1 MKSFQD
7 LVNAVESAKIDAE
20 KFEKGNAAAGTRL
33 RVKMQEVKNLAQE
46 VRKNVSDVK
55 AMK

>member
-7 LVNAVESAKIDAE
+7 LVDVVTSAQQDAE

-33 RVKMQEVKNLAQE
+33 RIKMQEVKRLAQE
-46 VRKNVSDVK
+46 VRETVSDVK
-55 AMK
+55 KMK

>member
-7 LVNAVESAKIDAE
+7 LVSVVSSAQQDAE

-33 RVKMQEVKNLAQE
+33 RIKMQEVKKLAQE
-46 VRKNVSDVK
+46 VRETVSDVK
-55 AMK
+55 EMK

>member
-7 LVNAVESAKIDAE
+7 LVDVVSSAKQDAE

-33 RVKMQEVKNLAQE
+33 RIKMQEVKKLAQE
-46 VRKNVSDVK
+46 VRETVSDVK
-55 AMK
+55 KMK